1 MRADNLP
8 TGTVLGQDFCIE
20 RKLAEGG
27 MGTVY
32 VATQRSTGQRRA
44 VKVFSPEVAV
54 DDDLRRRFVQEA
66 RIGARIASEHIAT
79 VITAGVEGALPW
91 LAMELLDGETLTQR
105 VTRAGPF
112 DPATARE
119 FFAQLGHALVEA
131 HRAGVAHRDLKPDN
145 IFIARSQRAGA
156 QYTVKVLDFG
166 IAKVSDAMSRTTTSM
181 SFGTPLWMAPE
192 QMFPGAAGFPS
203 DVWALGLV
211 AFYVLTGRVYWRAGN
226 AVALDTGAL
235 ARERL
240 SPRLEPASSRA
251 RELLGHDPLPRGFD
265 AWFARC
271 VVTDPQARHGSM
283 VEALAGLDAML
294 GVTLGAQPLPPTVP
308 TRTPASPMGYAA
320 TEVMRGGVPTAKP
333 ARRGVGRVV
342 ALGALGLVGVFG
354 TGWWWSGRGGAVV
367 QTTITAPREAPVVPP
382 TESCPQ
388 GMARIAGGRV
398 RLSADAPAQQVEPFC
413 LDVTEVTVDAYARCV
428 VAGQCPANIRRQ
440 GAGGTENVCNGSLP
454 GRGDHPINCVLRS
467 EAQRYCAAR
476 DARLPRE
483 SEWQLAAA
491 GAEGRNYPWGDAPP
505 SPGRLNACGSECVER
520 TGTAGSYQAR
530 DEWMTTSPVGYYAA
544 GASPEGVFDL
554 AGNVREWVLADG
566 FDPFAQAILRGGGFL
581 DPPRSNAFREAVVPT
596 NSGRTVGFRCAR

>member
-211 AFYVLTGRVYWRAGN
+211 AFYVLTDRVYWRAGN
-226 AVALDTGAL
+226 AAALDTGAL

-333 ARRGVGRVV
+333 ARRTGARVV
-342 ALGALGLVGVFG
+342 ALGALGVAGVFG
-354 TGWWWSGRGGAVV
+354 TGLWWVGAWGRGGADHDHGAARGAGTV
-367 QTTITAPREAPVVPP
+367 TNAEADNDRSTRNV
-382 TESCPQ
+382 
-388 GMARIAGGRV
+388 R
-398 RLSADAPAQQVEPFC
+398 RLSAGNGAHRGCAGVAQQHG
-413 LDVTEVTVDAYARCV
+413 R
-428 VAGQCPANIRRQ
+428 IRR
-440 GAGGTENVCNGSLP
+440 GAVLSGLRGGHCRRVCAVRGCGRVQSHYP
-454 GRGDHPINCVLRS
+454 TDGRGPDARRMQRAHPWARRSPDQLRGTFA
-467 EAQRYCAAR
+467 EAVVFCALAR
-476 DARLPRE
+476 DARLPFK
-483 SEWQLAAA
+483 SEWELAARRQEPGAHMAVGVRVARRLRVSTRA
-491 GAEGRNYPWGDAPP
+491 GWSPPRVEG
-505 SPGRLNACGSECVER
+505 
-520 TGTAGSYQAR
+520 TGTAGYPYRPGMRGRRHRRLDPTRRGYPGRRLRSRGQCER
-530 DEWMTTSPVGYYAA
+530 VGSGRGGRPA
-544 GASPEGVFDL
+544 GAPY
-554 AGNVREWVLADG
+554 
-566 FDPFAQAILRGGGFL
+566 
-581 DPPRSNAFREAVVPT
+581 RSR
-596 NSGRTVGFRCAR
+596 